1 MLNEAFCLS
10 NNSPLDSFQ
19 LFYEELRS
27 SKKFVNRI
35 RRLRRA
41 TVYEL
46 TISSTTD
53 KRRVLYTKTR
63 LFSTRILN

>member
-10 NNSPLDSFQ
+10 NDSPLDSFQ

-27 SKKFVNRI
+27 SKEFVNRI

-41 TVYEL
+41 TVA
-46 TISSTTD
+46 TS
-53 KRRVLYTKTR
+53 
-63 LFSTRILN
+63 